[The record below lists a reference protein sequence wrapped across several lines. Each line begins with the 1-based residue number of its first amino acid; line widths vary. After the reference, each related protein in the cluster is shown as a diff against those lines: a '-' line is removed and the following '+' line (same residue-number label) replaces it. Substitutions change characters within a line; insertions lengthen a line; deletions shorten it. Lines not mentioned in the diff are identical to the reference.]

1 VIFES
6 AAEYTP
12 DTPLREIFLPPMN
25 ADDADQKGGLPPF
38 CDRRKS
44 GAKTPL
50 PDSGLPSVDRSASH
64 LVGITLEQ
72 QFYAMN
78 FSDEVVL

>member
-1 VIFES
+1 MTQSRRVAYPHS
-6 AAEYTP
+6 AVEGRA
-12 DTPLREIFLPPMN
+12 
-25 ADDADQKGGLPPF
+25 G
-38 CDRRKS
+38 
-44 GAKTPL
+44 KTPL
-50 PDSGLPSVDRSASH
+50 PDSGLPSNDRSASH